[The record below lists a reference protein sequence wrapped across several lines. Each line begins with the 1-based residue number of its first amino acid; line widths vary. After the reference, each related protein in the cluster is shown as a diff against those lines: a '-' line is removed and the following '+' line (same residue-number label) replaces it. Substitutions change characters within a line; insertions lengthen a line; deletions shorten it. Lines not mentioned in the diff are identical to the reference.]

1 MSTTERTRAL
11 RRRMVVEA
19 RRATIEHG
27 LHGFTIEQLCETV
40 GVSRRTFFNHFAS
53 KDDAVLGIEQGA
65 MEELLAAY
73 ASRTLISTD
82 VDPLGSIVALAIE
95 QMHVVGL
102 DRADEALV
110 RRVFER
116 EPVMVAKF
124 LAAADVQLAAVGR
137 AVRQRFGWTDPRRPR
152 RRAGRAGRPG
162 RSSRTAAGLLKVT
175 AGTYFDDA
183 FDESTGPTFD
193 ALLTENLR
201 QFRAA
206 VTTTGQDHT
215 A

>member
-1 MSTTERTRAL
+1 VSTTERTRAL

-65 MEELLAAY
+65 MEELLDAY
-73 ASRTLISTD
+73 ASRALVPTD
-82 VDPLGSIVALAIE
+82 LDPLGSIVALAIE

-124 LAAADVQLAAVGR
+124 LAAADVQLTAVGR
-137 AVRQRFGWTDPRRPR
+137 AVRERFGWTDPDD
-152 RRAGRAGRPG
+152 RRAQLVAEA
-162 RSSRTAAGLLKVT
+162 AAGLLKVT

-183 FDESTGPTFD
+183 YDEATGPAFD
-193 ALLTENLR
+193 VLLTENLR

>member
-11 RRRMVVEA
+11 RQRMIVEA
-19 RRATIEHG
+19 RRATVEHG

-53 KDDAVLGIEQGA
+53 KEDVVLGV
-65 MEELLAAY
+65 ELHANEDVLVEYAAGRGVP
-73 ASRTLISTD
+73 ADL
-82 VDPLGSIVALAIE
+82 DPLGSIVALAIE
-95 QMHVVGL
+95 QVHLVGI

-116 EPVMVAKF
+116 EPALVARF
-124 LAAADVQLAAVGR
+124 LSATDVQLAKVTDALSE
-137 AVRQRFGWTDPRRPR
+137 RFGWTDPGDRRPR
-152 RRAGRAGRPG
+152 LVVEA
-162 RSSRTAAGLLKVT
+162 AAGLLKVT
-175 AGTYFDDA
+175 AATYFDDA
-183 FDESTGPTFD
+183 FDERTGPAFD

-201 QFRAA
+201 LLRAA
-206 VTTTGQDHT
+206 ITTGQDHT

>member
-1 MSTTERTRAL
+1 VSTTERTRAL
-11 RRRMVVEA
+11 RRRLVVEA

-65 MEELLAAY
+65 TEEMLGAY
-73 ASRTLISTD
+73 ASGALVPD
-82 VDPLGSIVALAIE
+82 DLDPLGSVVALAIE
-95 QMHVVGL
+95 QVHVAGV

-116 EPVMVAKF
+116 EPAMVAKF
-124 LAAADVQLAAVGR
+124 LAAVDVQLAAVGQ
-137 AVRQRFGWTDPRRPR
+137 AVRERFGWTDPDD
-152 RRAGRAGRPG
+152 RRAQLV
-162 RSSRTAAGLLKVT
+162 TEVAAGLLKVT
-175 AGTYFDDA
+175 AGEFFDDA
-183 FDESTGPTFD
+183 FDETTGPTFV

-201 QFRAA
+201 QLRAA
-206 VTTTGQDHT
+206 ITTTGQDHT

>member
-65 MEELLAAY
+65 SEQMLRAY
-73 ASRTLISTD
+73 AEGSLVPGD
-82 VDPLGSIVALAIE
+82 LDPLGSIVALAIE

-124 LAAADVQLAAVGR
+124 LAAADVQLTAVGR
-137 AVRQRFGWTDPRRPR
+137 AVRERFGWTDPDD
-152 RRAGRAGRPG
+152 RRAQLVAEA
-162 RSSRTAAGLLKVT
+162 AAGLLKVT

-183 FDESTGPTFD
+183 YDEATGPTFD
-193 ALLTENLR
+193 VLLTENLR

>member
-1 MSTTERTRAL
+1 VSTTERTRVL

-65 MEELLAAY
+65 TEELLAAY
-73 ASRTLISTD
+73 VDGSLVPADL
-82 VDPLGSIVALAIE
+82 DPLGSIVALAIE
-95 QMHVVGL
+95 HMHVVGI

-116 EPVMVAKF
+116 EPAMVAKF
-124 LAAADVQLAAVGR
+124 LAAAEVQLAAVGQ
-137 AVRQRFGWTDPRRPR
+137 AVRQRFGWTDPDD
-152 RRAGRAGRPG
+152 RRAQLVAEA
-162 RSSRTAAGLLKVT
+162 AAGLLKVS
-175 AGTYFDDA
+175 AGEYFDDA
-183 FDESTGPTFD
+183 FDETSGPTFD

-201 QFRAA
+201 QLRAA
-206 VTTTGQDHT
+206 ITTTGQDHT

>member
-11 RRRMVVEA
+11 RRRLIVEA

-27 LHGFTIEQLCETV
+27 LHGFTIEQLCDTV

-53 KDDAVLGIEQGA
+53 KDDAVLGIEQGRT
-65 MEELLAAY
+65 EEVLRAY
-73 ASRTLISTD
+73 AAGALVPD
-82 VDPLGSIVALAIE
+82 DLDPLGSVVALAIE
-95 QMHVVGL
+95 QMHVAGL

-137 AVRQRFGWTDPRRPR
+137 AVRKRFDWTDPDD
-152 RRAGRAGRPG
+152 RRAQLVTEA
-162 RSSRTAAGLLKVT
+162 AAGLLKVT
-175 AGTYFDDA
+175 AGEYFDDA
-183 FDESTGPTFD
+183 FDEATGPSFD
-193 ALLTENLR
+193 ALLTDNLR
-201 QFRAA
+201 QLRAA
-206 VTTTGQDHT
+206 ITTTGQDPT

>member
-1 MSTTERTRAL
+1 VSTTERTRAL

-19 RRATIEHG
+19 RRATLEHG

-65 MEELLAAY
+65 TEEMLAAY
-73 ASRTLISTD
+73 ASRALVPGD
-82 VDPLGSIVALAIE
+82 LDPLGSVVALAIE
-95 QMHVVGL
+95 QVHVAGI

-124 LAAADVQLAAVGR
+124 LAAADVQLTAVGR
-137 AVRQRFGWTDPRRPR
+137 AVRERFGWTDPGD
-152 RRAGRAGRPG
+152 RRAQLVTEA
-162 RSSRTAAGLLKVT
+162 AAGLLKVT
-175 AGTYFDDA
+175 AAEYFDDA
-183 FDESTGPTFD
+183 FDETTGPSFD

-201 QFRAA
+201 QLRAA
-206 VTTTGQDHT
+206 ITTTGQDHT

>member
-19 RRATIEHG
+19 RRSTIEHG

-65 MEELLAAY
+65 MADLLEAY
-73 ASRTLISTD
+73 ADGSLVPTD
-82 VDPLGSIVALAIE
+82 LDPLGSIVALAIE

-110 RRVFER
+110 RRVFEA
-116 EPVMVAKF
+116 EPLMVAKF

-137 AVRQRFGWTDPRRPR
+137 AVRERFGWTDPDD
-152 RRAGRAGRPG
+152 RRAQLVAEA
-162 RSSRTAAGLLKVT
+162 AAGLLKVT

-183 FDESTGPTFD
+183 FDEAAGPTFD

-201 QFRAA
+201 QLRAA
-206 VTTTGQDHT
+206 ITTTGQDHT

>member
-65 MEELLAAY
+65 SEQMLRAY
-73 ASRTLISTD
+73 AEGSVVPGDL
-82 VDPLGSIVALAIE
+82 DPLGSIVALAIE

-124 LAAADVQLAAVGR
+124 LAAADVQLTAVGR
-137 AVRQRFGWTDPRRPR
+137 AVRERFGWTDPDD
-152 RRAGRAGRPG
+152 RRAQLVAEA
-162 RSSRTAAGLLKVT
+162 AAGLLKVT

-183 FDESTGPTFD
+183 YDEATGPAFD
-193 ALLTENLR
+193 VLLTENLR